1 MLFLLWAHHLARYLD
16 INSDM
21 GELNHLLADGT
32 YEKLMDHV
40 TSINVACGG
49 HAGDDEMMAAMV
61 LMAKD
66 KGVSIGAHPSFPDK
80 ENFGRVEMEDID
92 PNELN
97 DSIRDQI
104 EKLVDIA
111 SEYEMELTH
120 VKPHGALY
128 NLAVNNEEI
137 SQTIAEAIIDVD
149 SSYKAVGLA
158 GSKMLTVFDA
168 LGLDTISEGY
178 VDRTYEADGTLRS
191 RKFDDALIT
200 DPQKA
205 ADQMKEMLNGNII
218 AVDGTSVPINISS
231 VCVHSDTPNAV
242 DIAQAVKSQIQ

>member
-1 MLFLLWAHHLARYLD
+1 MD

-40 TSINVACGG
+40 TSINLACGG
-49 HAGDDEMMAAMV
+49 HAGDEEMMAAMV
-61 LMAKD
+61 VMAKD
-66 KGVSIGAHPSFPDK
+66 KGISIGAHPSYPDK
-80 ENFGRVEMEDID
+80 ENFGREEMEDFD
-92 PNELN
+92 PNELL
-97 DSIRDQI
+97 DTIRDQI

-111 SEYEMELTH
+111 SEHEMELTH

>member
-1 MLFLLWAHHLARYLD
+1 MD

-32 YEKLMDHV
+32 YEKLLSHV
-40 TSINVACGG
+40 TSINLACGG
-49 HAGDDEMMAAMV
+49 HAGDEEMMAAMV
-61 LMAKD
+61 IMAKD
-66 KGVSIGAHPSFPDK
+66 NGVHIGAHPSFPDK
-80 ENFGRVEMEDID
+80 ENFGRKEMEDID
-92 PNELN
+92 PNDLN

-111 SEYEMELTH
+111 SEHEMELTH

>member
-1 MLFLLWAHHLARYLD
+1 MD

-21 GELNHLLADGT
+21 GEINHLLADGT

-40 TSINVACGG
+40 TSINIACGG

-61 LMAKD
+61 AMAKD
-66 KGVSIGAHPSFPDK
+66 KGISIGAHPSYPDK
-80 ENFGRVEMEDID
+80 ENFGREEMEDID
-92 PNELN
+92 NNELL

-111 SEYEMELTH
+111 SEHEMELTH

-128 NLAVNNEEI
+128 NVAVNNEEV
-137 SQTIAEAIIDVD
+137 SQTIAEAIIDVN

-168 LGLDTISEGY
+168 LGLDTISEGF
-178 VDRTYEADGTLRS
+178 VDRVYEADGTLRS

-218 AVDGTSVPINISS
+218 AVDGSSVPINIKS

-242 DIAQAVKSQIQ
+242 DIAQAVKNQIQ

>member
-1 MLFLLWAHHLARYLD
+1 MSID

-49 HAGDDEMMAAMV
+49 HAGDPEMMNVMV
-61 LMAKD
+61 ALAKS
-66 KGVSIGAHPSFPDK
+66 KGVKLGAHPSFPDK
-80 ENFGRVEMEDID
+80 ENFGREVIEDFD
-92 PNELN
+92 PNELL

-104 EKLVDIA
+104 ETLVDIA
-111 SEYEMELTH
+111 SEHEMELTH

-137 SQTIAEAIIDVD
+137 SQTIAEAIIDVN
-149 SSYKAVGLA
+149 SSFKAVGLA
-158 GSKMLTVFDA
+158 GSKMVAVFDE
-168 LGLDTISEGY
+168 LGLDVISESY
-178 VDRTYEADGTLRS
+178 VDRMYEADGTLRS

-200 DPQKA
+200 DPKKA
-205 ADQMKEMLNGNII
+205 ANQMKSMLNGNIV
-218 AVDGTSVPINISS
+218 AVDGTAFQVKIQS

-242 DIAQAVKSQIQ
+242 EIAAAVKDQLDQSIPT

>member
-1 MLFLLWAHHLARYLD
+1 MD

-32 YEKLMDHV
+32 YEKLMSHV
-40 TSINVACGG
+40 TSINLACGG
-49 HAGDDEMMAAMV
+49 HAGDEEMMAAMV
-61 LMAKD
+61 VMAKD
-66 KGVSIGAHPSFPDK
+66 KGIKIGAHPSYPDK
-80 ENFGRVEMEDID
+80 ENFGREEMEDID
-92 PNELN
+92 PNELL

-104 EKLVDIA
+104 EKLVDIS
-111 SEYEMELTH
+111 SEHEMELTH

-178 VDRTYEADGTLRS
+178 VDRVYEADGTLRS
-191 RKFDDALIT
+191 RKFEDALIT
-200 DPQKA
+200 DPQRA
-205 ADQMKEMLNGNII
+205 AEQMKEMLNGNII
-218 AVDGTSVPINISS
+218 AVDGSSIPINITS
-231 VCVHSDTPNAV
+231 VCIHSDTPNAV
-242 DIAQAVKSQIQ
+242 DIAQAVKAQIQ

>member
-1 MLFLLWAHHLARYLD
+1 MSID

-49 HAGDDEMMAAMV
+49 HAGDPEMMNVMV
-61 LMAKD
+61 ALAKS
-66 KGVSIGAHPSFPDK
+66 KGVKLGAHPSFADK
-80 ENFGRVEMEDID
+80 ENFGREVIEDFD
-92 PNELN
+92 PNELL

-104 EKLVDIA
+104 ETLVDIA
-111 SEYEMELTH
+111 SEHEMELSH

-137 SQTIAEAIIDVD
+137 SQTIAEAIIDVN
-149 SSYKAVGLA
+149 SSFKAVGLA
-158 GSKMLTVFDA
+158 GSKMITVFDE
-168 LGLDTISEGY
+168 LGLDVISESY
-178 VDRTYEADGTLRS
+178 VDRMYEADGTLRS

-200 DPQKA
+200 DPEKA
-205 ADQMKEMLNGNII
+205 ANQMKSMLNGNIV
-218 AVDGTSVPINISS
+218 AVDGTELQVKIQS
-231 VCVHSDTPNAV
+231 VCVHSLSL
-242 DIAQAVKSQIQ
+242 IHI

>member
-1 MLFLLWAHHLARYLD
+1 MSID

-40 TSINVACGG
+40 SSINVACGG

-61 LMAKD
+61 VMAKD
-66 KGVSIGAHPSFPDK
+66 KGIKIGAHPSYPDK
-80 ENFGRVEMEDID
+80 ENFGREEMEDID
-92 PNELN
+92 PNELL

-104 EKLVDIA
+104 EKLVDIS
-111 SEYEMELTH
+111 SEHEMELTH

-178 VDRTYEADGTLRS
+178 VDRVYEADGTLRS
-191 RKFDDALIT
+191 RKFEDALIT
-200 DPQKA
+200 DPQRSA
-205 ADQMKEMLNGNII
+205 EQMKEMLNGNII
-218 AVDGTSVPINISS
+218 ASDGSSVPINITS

-242 DIAQAVKSQIQ
+242 DIAQAVKAQIQ

>member
-1 MLFLLWAHHLARYLD
+1 MSID

-40 TSINVACGG
+40 SSINVACGG

-61 LMAKD
+61 VMAKD
-66 KGVSIGAHPSFPDK
+66 KGIKIGAHPSYPDK
-80 ENFGRVEMEDID
+80 ENFGREEMEDID
-92 PNELN
+92 PNELL

-104 EKLVDIA
+104 EKLVDIS
-111 SEYEMELTH
+111 SEHEMELTH

-178 VDRTYEADGTLRS
+178 VDRVYEADGTLRS
-191 RKFDDALIT
+191 RKFEDALIT

-205 ADQMKEMLNGNII
+205 AEQMKEMLNGNII
-218 AVDGTSVPINISS
+218 ASDGSSVPINITS

-242 DIAQAVKSQIQ
+242 DIAQAVKAQIQ

>member
-1 MLFLLWAHHLARYLD
+1 MSID

-49 HAGDDEMMAAMV
+49 HAGDPEMMNVMV
-61 LMAKD
+61 ALAKS
-66 KGVSIGAHPSFPDK
+66 KGVKLGAHPSFADK
-80 ENFGRVEMEDID
+80 ENFGREVIEDFD
-92 PNELN
+92 PNELL

-104 EKLVDIA
+104 ETLVDIA
-111 SEYEMELTH
+111 SEHEMELTH

-137 SQTIAEAIIDVD
+137 SQTIAEAIIDVN
-149 SSYKAVGLA
+149 SSFKAVGLA
-158 GSKMLTVFDA
+158 GSKMITVFDE
-168 LGLDTISEGY
+168 LGLDVISESY
-178 VDRTYEADGTLRS
+178 VDRMYEADGTLRS

-200 DPQKA
+200 DPEKA
-205 ADQMKEMLNGNII
+205 ANQMKSMLNGNIV
-218 AVDGTSVPINISS
+218 AVDGTELQVKIQS

-242 DIAQAVKSQIQ
+242 EIAAAVKHELDQSIPT

>member
-1 MLFLLWAHHLARYLD
+1 MSID

-49 HAGDDEMMAAMV
+49 HAGDPEMMNVMV
-61 LMAKD
+61 ALAKS
-66 KGVSIGAHPSFPDK
+66 KGVKLGAHPSFADK
-80 ENFGRVEMEDID
+80 ENFGREVIEDFD
-92 PNELN
+92 PNELL

-104 EKLVDIA
+104 ETLVDIA
-111 SEYEMELTH
+111 SEHEMELSH

-137 SQTIAEAIIDVD
+137 SQTIAEAIIDVN
-149 SSYKAVGLA
+149 SSFKAVGLA
-158 GSKMLTVFDA
+158 GSKMITVFDE
-168 LGLDTISEGY
+168 LGLDVISESY

-200 DPQKA
+200 DPEKA
-205 ADQMKEMLNGNII
+205 ANQMKSMLNGNIV
-218 AVDGTSVPINISS
+218 AVDGTELQVKIQS

-242 DIAQAVKSQIQ
+242 EIAAAVKNQLDQSVSA

>member
-1 MLFLLWAHHLARYLD
+1 MD

-32 YEKLMDHV
+32 YEKLMSHV
-40 TSINVACGG
+40 TSINLACGG
-49 HAGDDEMMAAMV
+49 HAGDEEMMAAMV
-61 LMAKD
+61 VMAKD
-66 KGVSIGAHPSFPDK
+66 KGIKIGAHPSYPDK
-80 ENFGRVEMEDID
+80 ENFGREEMEDID
-92 PNELN
+92 PNELL

-104 EKLVDIA
+104 EKLVDIS
-111 SEYEMELTH
+111 SEHEMELTH

-178 VDRTYEADGTLRS
+178 VDRIYEADGTLRS

>member
-1 MLFLLWAHHLARYLD
+1 
-16 INSDM
+16 
-21 GELNHLLADGT
+21 
-32 YEKLMDHV
+32 
-40 TSINVACGG
+40 
-49 HAGDDEMMAAMV
+49 
-61 LMAKD
+61 
-66 KGVSIGAHPSFPDK
+66 
-80 ENFGRVEMEDID
+80 MEDID
-92 PNELN
+92 PNDLN

-111 SEYEMELTH
+111 SEHEMELTH

>member
-1 MLFLLWAHHLARYLD
+1 MSID

-49 HAGDDEMMAAMV
+49 HAGDPEMMNVMV
-61 LMAKD
+61 ALAKS
-66 KGVSIGAHPSFPDK
+66 KGVKLGAHPSFADK
-80 ENFGRVEMEDID
+80 ENFGREVIEDFD
-92 PNELN
+92 PNELL

-104 EKLVDIA
+104 ETLVDIA
-111 SEYEMELTH
+111 SEHEMELTH

-137 SQTIAEAIIDVD
+137 SQTIAEAIIDVN
-149 SSYKAVGLA
+149 SSFKAVGLA
-158 GSKMLTVFDA
+158 GSKMITVFDE
-168 LGLDTISEGY
+168 LGLDVMSESY
-178 VDRTYEADGTLRS
+178 VDRMYEADGTLRS

-200 DPQKA
+200 DPEKA
-205 ADQMKEMLNGNII
+205 ANQMKSMLNGNIV
-218 AVDGTSVPINISS
+218 AVDGTELQVKIQS

-242 DIAQAVKSQIQ
+242 EIAAAVKNQLDQSVPD

>member
-1 MLFLLWAHHLARYLD
+1 MSID

-66 KGVSIGAHPSFPDK
+66 KDVSIGAHPSFPDK
-80 ENFGRVEMEDID
+80 ENFGRKEMEDID
-92 PNELN
+92 PNDLN

-111 SEYEMELTH
+111 SEHEMELTH

-178 VDRTYEADGTLRS
+178 VDRIYEADGTLRS

>member
-1 MLFLLWAHHLARYLD
+1 
-16 INSDM
+16 
-21 GELNHLLADGT
+21 
-32 YEKLMDHV
+32 
-40 TSINVACGG
+40 
-49 HAGDDEMMAAMV
+49 
-61 LMAKD
+61 
-66 KGVSIGAHPSFPDK
+66 
-80 ENFGRVEMEDID
+80 MEDID

-104 EKLVDIA
+104 EALVDVA

-128 NLAVNNEEI
+128 NLAVNNEEV

-178 VDRTYEADGTLRS
+178 VDRVYEADGTLRS

-205 ADQMKEMLNGNII
+205 SNQMKEMLNGNII
-218 AVDGTSVPINISS
+218 AVDGSSFPINISS
-231 VCVHSDTPNAV
+231 VCIHSDTPNAV
-242 DIAQAVKSQIQ
+242 DIAQAVKEQIQ

>member
-1 MLFLLWAHHLARYLD
+1 MD

-32 YEKLMDHV
+32 YEQLLSHV
-40 TSINVACGG
+40 TSINLACGG
-49 HAGDDEMMAAMV
+49 HAGDEEMMAAMV
-61 LMAKD
+61 VMAKD
-66 KGVSIGAHPSFPDK
+66 KGIKIGAHPSYPDK
-80 ENFGRVEMEDID
+80 ENFGREEMEDID
-92 PNELN
+92 PNELL

-104 EKLVDIA
+104 EKLVDIS
-111 SEYEMELTH
+111 SEHEMELTH

-178 VDRTYEADGTLRS
+178 VDRVYEADGTLRS
-191 RKFDDALIT
+191 RKFEDALIT
-200 DPQKA
+200 DSQRA
-205 ADQMKEMLNGNII
+205 AEQMQEMLNGNII
-218 AVDGTSVPINISS
+218 AVDGSSIPINITS
-231 VCVHSDTPNAV
+231 VCIHSDTPNAV
-242 DIAQAVKSQIQ
+242 DIAQAVKAQIQ

>member
-1 MLFLLWAHHLARYLD
+1 MD

-21 GELNHLLADGT
+21 GELNTLLADGT
-32 YEKLMDHV
+32 YEKLMNHV
-40 TSINVACGG
+40 TSINIACGG
-49 HAGDDEMMAAMV
+49 HAGDPEMMGAM
-61 LMAKD
+61 LSLAKD
-66 KGVSIGAHPSFPDK
+66 KDVHIGAHPSYPDK
-80 ENFGRVEMEDID
+80 ENFGREEMEDID
-92 PNELN
+92 PNELL

-104 EKLVDIA
+104 EALVDVA

-128 NLAVNNEEI
+128 NLAVNNEEV

-178 VDRTYEADGTLRS
+178 VDRVYEADATLRS
-191 RKFDDALIT
+191 RKHDNALIT

-218 AVDGTSVPINISS
+218 AVDGSSVPINITS

-242 DIAQAVKSQIQ
+242 DIAEAVKKQLQ

>member
-1 MLFLLWAHHLARYLD
+1 MSID

-32 YEKLMDHV
+32 YEKLMDYV

-49 HAGDDEMMAAMV
+49 HAGDPEMMNVMV
-61 LMAKD
+61 ALAKS
-66 KGVSIGAHPSFPDK
+66 KGVKLGAHPSFADK
-80 ENFGRVEMEDID
+80 ENFGREVIEDFD
-92 PNELN
+92 PNELL

-104 EKLVDIA
+104 ETLVDIA
-111 SEYEMELTH
+111 SEHEMELTH

-137 SQTIAEAIIDVD
+137 SQTIAEAIIDVN
-149 SSYKAVGLA
+149 SSFKAVGLA
-158 GSKMLTVFDA
+158 GSKMITVFDE
-168 LGLDTISEGY
+168 LGLDVISESY
-178 VDRTYEADGTLRS
+178 VDRMYEADGTLRS

-200 DPQKA
+200 DPKKA
-205 ADQMKEMLNGNII
+205 ANQMKSMLNGNIV
-218 AVDGTSVPINISS
+218 AVDGTELQVKIQS

-242 DIAQAVKSQIQ
+242 EIAAAVKNQLDQSVSA

>member
-1 MLFLLWAHHLARYLD
+1 MSMD

-32 YEKLMDHV
+32 YEKLMSHV
-40 TSINVACGG
+40 TSINLACGG
-49 HAGDDEMMAAMV
+49 HAGDEEMMAAMV
-61 LMAKD
+61 VMAKD
-66 KGVSIGAHPSFPDK
+66 KGIKIGAHPSYPDK
-80 ENFGRVEMEDID
+80 ENFGREEMEDID
-92 PNELN
+92 PNELL

-104 EKLVDIA
+104 EKLVDIS
-111 SEYEMELTH
+111 SEHEMELTH

-178 VDRTYEADGTLRS
+178 VDRVYEADGTLRS
-191 RKFDDALIT
+191 RKFEDALIT
-200 DPQKA
+200 DPQRA
-205 ADQMKEMLNGNII
+205 AEQMKEMLNGNII
-218 AVDGTSVPINISS
+218 AVDGSSIPINITS
-231 VCVHSDTPNAV
+231 VCIHSDTPIAV
-242 DIAQAVKSQIQ
+242 DIAQAVKAQIQ

>member
-1 MLFLLWAHHLARYLD
+1 MSID

-61 LMAKD
+61 VMAKD
-66 KGVSIGAHPSFPDK
+66 KGIKIGAHPSYPDK
-80 ENFGRVEMEDID
+80 ENFGREEMEDID
-92 PNELN
+92 PNELL

-104 EKLVDIA
+104 EKLVDIS
-111 SEYEMELTH
+111 SEHEMELTH

-178 VDRTYEADGTLRS
+178 VDRVYEADGTLRS
-191 RKFDDALIT
+191 RKFEDALIT

-205 ADQMKEMLNGNII
+205 AEQMKEMLNGNII
-218 AVDGTSVPINISS
+218 AVDGSSIPINITS

-242 DIAQAVKSQIQ
+242 DIAQAVKAQIQ

>member
-1 MLFLLWAHHLARYLD
+1 MD

-32 YEKLMDHV
+32 YEKLMSHV
-40 TSINVACGG
+40 TSINLACGG
-49 HAGDDEMMAAMV
+49 HAGDEEMMAAMV
-61 LMAKD
+61 VMAKD
-66 KGVSIGAHPSFPDK
+66 KGIKIGAHPSYPDK
-80 ENFGRVEMEDID
+80 ENFGREEMEDID
-92 PNELN
+92 PNELL

-104 EKLVDIA
+104 EKLVDIS
-111 SEYEMELTH
+111 SEHEMELTH

-178 VDRTYEADGTLRS
+178 VDRVYEADGTLRS
-191 RKFDDALIT
+191 RKFEDALIT

-205 ADQMKEMLNGNII
+205 AEQMKEMLNGNII
-218 AVDGTSVPINISS
+218 ASDGSSVPINITS

-242 DIAQAVKSQIQ
+242 DIAQAVTAQIQ

>member
-1 MLFLLWAHHLARYLD
+1 MSID

-49 HAGDDEMMAAMV
+49 HAGDPEMMNVMV
-61 LMAKD
+61 ALAKS
-66 KGVSIGAHPSFPDK
+66 KGVKLGAHPSFDDK
-80 ENFGRVEMEDID
+80 ENFGREVIEDFD
-92 PNELN
+92 PNELL

-104 EKLVDIA
+104 ETLVDIA
-111 SEYEMELTH
+111 SEHEMELSH

-137 SQTIAEAIIDVD
+137 SQTIAEAIIDVN
-149 SSYKAVGLA
+149 SSFKAVGLA
-158 GSKMLTVFDA
+158 GSKMITVFDE
-168 LGLDTISEGY
+168 LGLDVISESY
-178 VDRTYEADGTLRS
+178 VDRMYEADGTLRS

-200 DPQKA
+200 DPEKA
-205 ADQMKEMLNGNII
+205 ANQMKSMLNGNIV
-218 AVDGTSVPINISS
+218 AVDGTELQVKIQS

-242 DIAQAVKSQIQ
+242 EIAAAVKNQLDQSVSD

>member
-1 MLFLLWAHHLARYLD
+1 MIID

-49 HAGDDEMMAAMV
+49 HAGDHEMMAAMV
-61 LMAKD
+61 VMAKD
-66 KGVSIGAHPSFPDK
+66 KGIKIGAHPSYPDK
-80 ENFGRVEMEDID
+80 ENFGREEMEDID
-92 PNELN
+92 PNELL

-104 EKLVDIA
+104 EKLVDIS
-111 SEYEMELTH
+111 SEHEMELTH

-178 VDRTYEADGTLRS
+178 VDRVYEADGTLRS
-191 RKFDDALIT
+191 RKFEDALIT
-200 DPQKA
+200 DPQRA
-205 ADQMKEMLNGNII
+205 AEQMKEMLNGNII
-218 AVDGTSVPINISS
+218 AVDGSSIPINITS
-231 VCVHSDTPNAV
+231 VCIHSDTPNAV
-242 DIAQAVKSQIQ
+242 DIAQAVKAQIQ

>member
-1 MLFLLWAHHLARYLD
+1 MD

-32 YEKLMDHV
+32 YEKLMSHV
-40 TSINVACGG
+40 TSINLACGG
-49 HAGDDEMMAAMV
+49 HAGDEEMMAAMV
-61 LMAKD
+61 VMAKD
-66 KGVSIGAHPSFPDK
+66 KGVKIGAHPSYPDK
-80 ENFGRVEMEDID
+80 ENFGREEMEDID
-92 PNELN
+92 PNELL

-104 EKLVDIA
+104 EKLVDIS
-111 SEYEMELTH
+111 SEHEMELTH

-178 VDRTYEADGTLRS
+178 VDRVYEADGTLRS
-191 RKFDDALIT
+191 RRFEDALIT
-200 DPQKA
+200 DPQRA
-205 ADQMKEMLNGNII
+205 AEQMKEMLNGNII
-218 AVDGTSVPINISS
+218 AVDGSSIPINITS
-231 VCVHSDTPNAV
+231 VCIHSDTPNAV
-242 DIAQAVKSQIQ
+242 DIAQAVKAQIQ

>member
-1 MLFLLWAHHLARYLD
+1 MSID

-32 YEKLMDHV
+32 YEKLMDYV

-49 HAGDDEMMAAMV
+49 HAGDPEMMNVMV
-61 LMAKD
+61 ALAKS
-66 KGVSIGAHPSFPDK
+66 KGVKLGAHPSFADK
-80 ENFGRVEMEDID
+80 ENFGREVIEDFD
-92 PNELN
+92 PNELL

-104 EKLVDIA
+104 ETLVDIA
-111 SEYEMELTH
+111 SEHEMELTH

-137 SQTIAEAIIDVD
+137 SQTIAEAIIDVN
-149 SSYKAVGLA
+149 SSFKAVGLA
-158 GSKMLTVFDA
+158 GSKMITVFDE
-168 LGLDTISEGY
+168 LGLDVISESY
-178 VDRTYEADGTLRS
+178 VDRMYDADGTLRS

-200 DPQKA
+200 DPEKA
-205 ADQMKEMLNGNII
+205 ANQMKSMINGNIV
-218 AVDGTSVPINISS
+218 AVDGTELQVKIQS

-242 DIAQAVKSQIQ
+242 EIAAAVKNQLDQSVSP

>member
-1 MLFLLWAHHLARYLD
+1 
-16 INSDM
+16 
-21 GELNHLLADGT
+21 
-32 YEKLMDHV
+32 
-40 TSINVACGG
+40 
-49 HAGDDEMMAAMV
+49 
-61 LMAKD
+61 MAKD
-66 KGVSIGAHPSFPDK
+66 KSVNIGAHPSFPDK
-80 ENFGRVEMEDID
+80 ENFGRKEMEDID
-92 PNELN
+92 PNDLN

-111 SEYEMELTH
+111 SEHEMELTH

-200 DPQKA
+200 NPQKA

>member
-1 MLFLLWAHHLARYLD
+1 MSID

-49 HAGDDEMMAAMV
+49 HAGDPEMMNVMV
-61 LMAKD
+61 ALAKS
-66 KGVSIGAHPSFPDK
+66 KGVKLGAHPSFADK
-80 ENFGRVEMEDID
+80 ENFGREVIEDFD
-92 PNELN
+92 PNELL

-104 EKLVDIA
+104 ETLVDIA
-111 SEYEMELTH
+111 SEHEMELTH

-137 SQTIAEAIIDVD
+137 SQTIAEAIIDVN
-149 SSYKAVGLA
+149 SSFKAVGLA
-158 GSKMLTVFDA
+158 GSKMITVFDE
-168 LGLDTISEGY
+168 LGLDVISESY
-178 VDRTYEADGTLRS
+178 VDRMYEADGTLRS

-200 DPQKA
+200 DPEKA
-205 ADQMKEMLNGNII
+205 ANQMKSMLNGNIV
-218 AVDGTSVPINISS
+218 AVDGTELQVKIQS

-242 DIAQAVKSQIQ
+242 EIAAAVKNQLDQSVSE

>member
-1 MLFLLWAHHLARYLD
+1 MD

-40 TSINVACGG
+40 TSINIACGG
-49 HAGDDEMMAAMV
+49 HAGDEEMMAAMAI
-61 LMAKD
+61 MAKD
-66 KGVSIGAHPSFPDK
+66 KGVHIGAHPSFPDK
-80 ENFGRVEMEDID
+80 ENFGRKEMEDID
-92 PNELN
+92 PNDLN

-111 SEYEMELTH
+111 SEHEMELTH

-242 DIAQAVKSQIQ
+242 DIAQAVKNQIQ

>member
-1 MLFLLWAHHLARYLD
+1 MSID

-40 TSINVACGG
+40 TSINIACGG
-49 HAGDDEMMAAMV
+49 HAGDEEMMAAMV
-61 LMAKD
+61 VMAKD
-66 KGVSIGAHPSFPDK
+66 KGISIGAHPSYPDK

-104 EKLVDIA
+104 EKLVDIS
-111 SEYEMELTH
+111 SEHEMELTH

-178 VDRTYEADGTLRS
+178 VDRVYEADGTLRS
-191 RKFDDALIT
+191 RKFEDALIT
-200 DPQKA
+200 DPQRA
-205 ADQMKEMLNGNII
+205 AEQMKEMLNGNII
-218 AVDGTSVPINISS
+218 AVDGSSIPINITS
-231 VCVHSDTPNAV
+231 VCVHSDTPNAI
-242 DIAQAVKSQIQ
+242 DIAQAVKAQIQ

>member
-1 MLFLLWAHHLARYLD
+1 MSID

-80 ENFGRVEMEDID
+80 ENFGRKEMEDID
-92 PNELN
+92 PNDLN

-111 SEYEMELTH
+111 SEHEMELTH

-128 NLAVNNEEI
+128 NLAVNSEEI

-178 VDRTYEADGTLRS
+178 VDRIYEADGTLRS

>member
-1 MLFLLWAHHLARYLD
+1 MSID

-49 HAGDDEMMAAMV
+49 HAGDPEMMNVMV
-61 LMAKD
+61 ALAKS
-66 KGVSIGAHPSFPDK
+66 KGVKLGAHPSFPDK
-80 ENFGRVEMEDID
+80 ENFGREVIEDFD
-92 PNELN
+92 PNELL

-104 EKLVDIA
+104 ETLVDIA
-111 SEYEMELTH
+111 SEHEMELTH

-137 SQTIAEAIIDVD
+137 SQTIAEAIIDVN
-149 SSYKAVGLA
+149 SSFKAVGLA
-158 GSKMLTVFDA
+158 GSKMITVFDE
-168 LGLDTISEGY
+168 LGLDVISESY
-178 VDRTYEADGTLRS
+178 VDRMYEADGTLRS

-200 DPQKA
+200 DPEKA
-205 ADQMKEMLNGNII
+205 ANQMKSMLNGNIV
-218 AVDGTSVPINISS
+218 AVDGTELQVKIQS

-242 DIAQAVKSQIQ
+242 EIAAAVKNQLDQSVSA